1 MMRFFYKIY
10 GLQISSSRQIS
21 ILADTLASPADIAV
35 DFMEGHLPDLDLQ
48 WQQISTPALEV
59 RETISLLTAET
70 SGGMYTQINYQLRIG
85 RMSLRINPGKSQVW
99 ISFESITYED
109 IESFFVG
116 TIMGAILRLRDQLC
130 LHASV
135 VVINGKAVA
144 FLGQKRSGKSTT
156 AAAFAR
162 LGYQV
167 LADDIAVIK
176 EKDHQFYIQPGYP
189 RLRLRPK
196 TVEVM
201 YAGEASDLPMVN
213 SWVNSRYADITDQFY
228 TDPLPIAAL
237 FILSAGETG
246 MIEPAVEPLSLSHRL
261 VHLGKNTFANYVI
274 TPQNRKTEFELLARL
289 AIKIPVNK
297 LKVVYEITKADQ
309 QCEAVLN
316 YLN

>member
-1 MMRFFYKIY
+1 MRFFYKIY

-48 WQQISTPALEV
+48 WQQISTPALEI

-116 TIMGAILRLRDQLC
+116 TIMGAIMRLRDQLC

-176 EKDHQFYIQPGYP
+176 EEDHQFYIQPGYP

-237 FILSAGETG
+237 FILSAAETG
-246 MIEPAVEPLSLSHRL
+246 MIEPAVEPLGLSHRL

-289 AIKIPVNK
+289 AVTIPVNK